1 MSMDEASRV
10 RVEGPLAPLADQF
23 RSELRTAGYGAEWT
37 IVQLRLLAGLSR
49 WCSSRGLEH
58 HDLTTTRVG
67 EFFAER
73 KARVKVPRVP
83 SRMTGPLVAFL
94 RAEGLLDAPTEPPGN
109 AVDELLVQFR
119 RHLVTERGLRENT
132 VDLYSHTVR
141 TFLRSLE
148 PDFDLGDL
156 GAEQVTSFVLSGAER
171 RSPASAT
178 NIVVGLRSFLRYA
191 FVEGLVARRLDTAVP
206 TVANW
211 RASVLPKALEPGVA
225 RRLLAVCDRRT
236 AIGRRD
242 YAVLHCL
249 WRLGLRVGE
258 VVALGLEDL
267 DWRAGEIVVHG
278 KGGRDERL
286 PLPVDVGEA
295 IAGYLRRGRPRS
307 PSRALFLRA
316 RPPFGPVSPATVR
329 WAVYR
334 SCDQL
339 GIAHFGA
346 HRLRHTTAAE
356 LLARGA
362 SLEDVGQ
369 VLRHRS
375 VDTTAIYSKIDAIA
389 LGAIAQP
396 WPGGAA

>member
-1 MSMDEASRV
+1 
-10 RVEGPLAPLADQF
+10 
-23 RSELRTAGYGAEWT
+23 
-37 IVQLRLLAGLSR
+37 
-49 WCSSRGLEH
+49 
-58 HDLTTTRVG
+58 
-67 EFFAER
+67 
-73 KARVKVPRVP
+73 
-83 SRMTGPLVAFL
+83 MTGPLVAFL

-156 GAEQVTSFVLSGAER
+156 GAEQVTRFVHSEAER

-211 RASVLPKALEPGVA
+211 RASALPKALEPGVA

-258 VVALGLEDL
+258 VVALGLKDL

-286 PLPVDVGEA
+286 PLPVPSAVPSRPPPVPTGEPGDSA
-295 IAGYLRRGRPRS
+295 LGRLSLLRPARDRSLRCPSAAAHNRGRAPR
-307 PSRALFLRA
+307 
-316 RPPFGPVSPATVR
+316 T
-329 WAVYR
+329 W
-334 SCDQL
+334 C
-339 GIAHFGA
+339 
-346 HRLRHTTAAE
+346 
-356 LLARGA
+356 LARG
-362 SLEDVGQ
+362 
-369 VLRHRS
+369 RR
-375 VDTTAIYSKIDAIA
+375 
-389 LGAIAQP
+389 P
-396 WPGGAA
+396 GAASPQRRHDRHLLKD